1 MSGLSGQVSTGGSAN
16 ALILFGPRAPCAHS
30 RGDQARRRLRAT
42 RGNPLAAQHAR
53 GRHAAAAPGVSLPLV
68 HGPHRVLRV
77 QSLSLRTRLST
88 PHSYGRCARQ
98 TRQRRA
104 RGHLYASRSSTPL
117 QRCRCSRCAREGRL
131 RASESMGDRGRQRH
145 ALASCLVSMPRARIH
160 AEIRRTGAFGQRGGT
175 RLLRHTRGGAMP
187 LVRGPQTPKRI
198 VAGRSRINECAR
210 PMRCRAADRGLRTRR
225 ARSSPC

>member
-1 MSGLSGQVSTGGSAN
+1 MVPSPAPTPWHLVWSPCPVRAFTRRSGAPAPSGNAGEPACCATRAGAPCRRCPRRLFTARARPSQSVKSSIIEPQDALVNAAFLWALRSAN
-16 ALILFGPRAPCAHS
+16 APASRA
-30 RGDQARRRLRAT
+30 G
-42 RGNPLAAQHAR
+42 
-53 GRHAAAAPGVSLPLV
+53 
-68 HGPHRVLRV
+68 
-77 QSLSLRTRLST
+77 T
-88 PHSYGRCARQ
+88 P
-98 TRQRRA
+98 
-104 RGHLYASRSSTPL
+104 ASRSSTPL

>member
-1 MSGLSGQVSTGGSAN
+1 M
-16 ALILFGPRAPCAHS
+16 PRARIHAEIRRAGAFGQ
-30 RGDQARRRLRAT
+30 RGGTRLLRNT
-42 RGNPLAAQHAR
+42 RGGAM
-53 GRHAAAAPGVSLPLV
+53 PLV
-68 HGPHRVLRV
+68 HGPHRVKSSIIEPQDALVNAAFLWALR
-77 QSLSLRTRLST
+77 SANAPASRAGT
-88 PHSYGRCARQ
+88 P
-98 TRQRRA
+98 
-104 RGHLYASRSSTPL
+104 ASRSSTPL